1 MDPVCGTDGKTYSN
15 HCQLRVASCKA
26 RLNTRVKHAGECGKH
41 TILTSKNFNE
51 MFCRCNLGLN
61 ADNSSGASPHSTVI
75 KIQLSTV
82 VNHGIIYWEIVIII
96 SNFESEKKEN

>member
-1 MDPVCGTDGKTYSN
+1 
-15 HCQLRVASCKA
+15 
-26 RLNTRVKHAGECGKH
+26 
-41 TILTSKNFNE
+41 